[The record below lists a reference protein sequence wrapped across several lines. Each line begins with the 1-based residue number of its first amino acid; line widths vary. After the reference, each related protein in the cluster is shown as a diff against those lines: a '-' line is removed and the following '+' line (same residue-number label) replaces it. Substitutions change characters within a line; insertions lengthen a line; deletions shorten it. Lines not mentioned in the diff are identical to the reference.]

1 MMSKRCCFK
10 EIPGL
15 PGSPGSNGATGE
27 NGATGATGAT
37 GSASLIP
44 DPFNTLFVAVS
55 WSEPV
60 NPLTH
65 FTTVT
70 AAAIRATALNPTSD
84 FPVEILIYPGSYNS
98 EANPISLPNDVYLNG
113 ISDSPVIL
121 PTNIRWIAT
130 ADTGTLNG
138 TAITL
143 QNIQF
148 NNLTVNTTA
157 NSLLHQN
164 VVCINSC
171 RMGNV
176 TITFNKNRPRF
187 RGNFTDQL
195 QFINSA
201 TNFGIG
207 PTINVTDGNVFVSGS
222 SISDLQP
229 TTSAPF
235 TSPPQGIVEIYGS
248 SVPNLTISNFN
259 LTSGGSVYQ
268 TIISDSNNAVITGS
282 SLQLVSISDTFGT
295 PFSSKIDITK
305 STYPLS
311 NVPTIVSPAVLDCDL
326 LITAFIISGSTTVP
340 ATNYS
345 FSDNNYIINFMQT
358 DGLAINPPLV
368 TSITNTTATVQNN
381 GTSDIYSL
389 FVKKLGSSIMPNVLG
404 LV

>member
-1 MMSKRCCFK
+1 
-10 EIPGL
+10 
-15 PGSPGSNGATGE
+15 
-27 NGATGATGAT
+27 
-37 GSASLIP
+37 
-44 DPFNTLFVAVS
+44 
-55 WSEPV
+55 
-60 NPLTH
+60 
-65 FTTVT
+65 
-70 AAAIRATALNPTSD
+70 
-84 FPVEILIYPGSYNS
+84 
-98 EANPISLPNDVYLNG
+98 
-113 ISDSPVIL
+113 
-121 PTNIRWIAT
+121 
-130 ADTGTLNG
+130 
-138 TAITL
+138 
-143 QNIQF
+143 
-148 NNLTVNTTA
+148 
-157 NSLLHQN
+157 
-164 VVCINSC
+164 
-171 RMGNV
+171 MGNV